1 MDPRRNPSVILFDR
15 LHSLK
20 RTASNGEVVERGSTG
35 GANEVKIIKR
45 EGGTNFL
52 RVSCIMQDILLANV
66 VHWPSGVSEDGRT
79 ITLWLEDYSRG
90 RTNGYRRKFELTFFT
105 EYAAELFFDVFVE
118 ELGNQDGQLLSYQE
132 FMNGVE
138 EEEEEEEERTNG
150 EEEKSEKDG
159 NEESD
164 KDGKEESEKDGND
177 LRGNDDDNG
186 QESIFEIEQ
195 NMGES
200 QSLFNPYYPCFD

>member
-1 MDPRRNPSVILFDR
+1 MDPRRNPSAILFDR
-15 LHSLK
+15 LYSLK
-20 RTASNGEVVERGSTG
+20 RTASNGEVVERGSAG

-45 EGGTNFL
+45 EGGTNFI

-118 ELGNQDGQLLSYQE
+118 ELGNQDGQMPSYQE
-132 FMNGVE
+132 LQNGV
-138 EEEEEEEERTNG
+138 EEEEEEERTNG
-150 EEEKSEKDG
+150 EEE
-159 NEESD
+159 EESE
-164 KDGKEESEKDGND
+164 KDGKEESEKDGDD
-177 LRGNDDDNG
+177 LGNEDDDNG
-186 QESIFEIEQ
+186 QEQNIFEIEQ